1 MNLLSPRKL
10 LGHPI
15 SLAVLD
21 FGLFTVHA
29 NGRIIGIPGF
39 LIETS
44 AGEKILIDTGF
55 PEKYA
60 KDLQKASLEDNL
72 GEFGEL
78 LQLTY
83 DNQPA
88 AQLAK
93 LGLTKDDIDF
103 LIITHTHID
112 HVGNIDGFPGVPI
125 IMGKA
130 ERELERPI
138 YWRGKKPLEW
148 PEAEY
153 LLIDSDFDFG
163 KNFTILHV
171 PGHTPGELSI
181 LLTLPNTGS
190 ILLTSD
196 AISRESEVSE
206 GCLDA
211 TDPTQAIASAIRI
224 LDLAK
229 ERDAYVIYG
238 HGPEQWNELKKAPE
252 IYN

>member
-60 KDLQKASLEDNL
+60 KDLRKASLEDNL

-78 LQLTY
+78 LELTFE
-83 DNQPA
+83 NQPA

-112 HVGNIDGFPGVPI
+112 HVGNIDRFPGVPI

-211 TDPTQAIASAIRI
+211 TNPTQAIASAIRI

-238 HGPEQWNELKKAPE
+238 HGPEQWSELKKAPE

>member
-78 LQLTY
+78 LELTFE
-83 DNQPA
+83 NQPA

-148 PEAEY
+148 PESEY

-211 TDPTQAIASAIRI
+211 TYPTQAIASAIRI

>member
-1 MNLLSPRKL
+1 MNLISPRKL

-78 LQLTY
+78 LELTFE
-83 DNQPA
+83 NQPA

-93 LGLTKDDIDF
+93 LGLTKDDIDY

-211 TDPTQAIASAIRI
+211 TDPAQAIASAIRI

-229 ERDAYVIYG
+229 ARDAYVIYG